1 MQHRYYQKTREE
13 RKTFNLKLG
22 FLVVAVLGIL
32 FCLSYFL
39 DFFLLLFVGFWILLS
54 VLASFVDTPSMVK
67 SGRLKYYSH
76 LLLAEKEKNNQMVI
90 HGGTLFDYYFTLSKN
105 DSGSKRRNLVLAE
118 YLRGLSVLAQKN
130 EIKADVQIKGTTYVL
145 NERTAQKIG
154 FVSKR
159 PEGVQML
166 ILLLNYPTLIASKS
180 FVAKQISFPNLTN
193 TRTFTTNIETLRTH
207 QDEIWKMS
215 NILADK
221 RN

>member
-13 RKTFNLKLG
+13 RKIVNFKLG
-22 FLVVAVLGIL
+22 FLVVAVTVLLLCL
-32 FCLSYFL
+32 FHFS
-39 DFFLLLFVGFWILLS
+39 DFFLFLPLGFWMLLS
-54 VLASFVDTPSMVK
+54 ILASFVDTPSMVK

-76 LLLAEKEKNNQMVI
+76 LLLAEKEKNNQIVI

-105 DSGSKRRNLVLAE
+105 DSGAKRRNLVLAE

-159 PEGVQML
+159 PEGIQML
-166 ILLLNYPTLIASKS
+166 ILLLNYPALIASKS
-180 FVAKQISFPNLTN
+180 FVAKKISLPNLMN
-193 TRTFTTNIETLRTH
+193 TRTFTTNIETLRAH
-207 QDEIWKMS
+207 QDKIRKMS
-215 NILADK
+215 NILADQ
-221 RN
+221 NS